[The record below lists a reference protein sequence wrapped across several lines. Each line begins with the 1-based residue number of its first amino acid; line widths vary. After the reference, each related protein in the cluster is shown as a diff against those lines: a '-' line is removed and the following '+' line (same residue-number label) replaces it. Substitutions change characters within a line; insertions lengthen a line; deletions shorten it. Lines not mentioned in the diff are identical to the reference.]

1 MAWVVKLGGSLIQSV
16 GEIID
21 EIRTSGVPVLIVPGG
36 GPFAD
41 LVRASD
47 VDDNAAHWM
56 AIAAMDQFGWY
67 ISSRGVRPVTELIK
81 PEEISVLLP
90 YMLMRASDPLP
101 RQWEVTSDTISA
113 WVAYTL
119 GLPLLLLK
127 YKDYVTEQGLQLDRI
142 TTTIASSDLDP
153 FFIPYVISRGMKA
166 MVISG
171 LRRGRIAEV
180 LRGGTVPGTVIGP
193 TF

>member
-16 GEIID
+16 GEIVD
-21 EIRTSGVPVLIVPGG
+21 EIRSSGVPVLIVPGG

-67 ISSRGVRPVTELIK
+67 ISSRGVQPVV
-81 PEEISVLLP
+81 EISVLLP
-90 YMLMRASDPLP
+90 YTLMRASDPLP

-127 YKDYVTEQGLQLDRI
+127 YKDHVTEQGRQLDRI

-153 FFIPYVISRGMKA
+153 LFIPYVISRGMKV

-180 LRGGTVPGTVIGP
+180 LRGGTVPGTAIGP

>member
-1 MAWVVKLGGSLIQSV
+1 MAWVVKLGGSLIKSV
-16 GEIID
+16 DGIID
-21 EIRTSGVPVLIVPGG
+21 EIRSSGVPVLIVPGG

-41 LVRASD
+41 LVRAFD
-47 VDDNAAHWM
+47 VDENAAHWM

-67 ISSRGVRPVTELIK
+67 ISSRGVRPVVELIK
-81 PEEISVLLP
+81 PEGISVLLP
-90 YMLMRASDPLP
+90 YTLMRARDPLP

-127 YKDYVTEQGLQLDRI
+127 YKDYVTEQGRQLDRI
-142 TTTIASSDLDP
+142 TAAIACSDLDP
-153 FFIPYVISRGMKA
+153 TFIPYVLSRGMTV

-180 LRGGTVPGTVIGP
+180 LKGGKVPGTVIGP
-193 TF
+193 IF